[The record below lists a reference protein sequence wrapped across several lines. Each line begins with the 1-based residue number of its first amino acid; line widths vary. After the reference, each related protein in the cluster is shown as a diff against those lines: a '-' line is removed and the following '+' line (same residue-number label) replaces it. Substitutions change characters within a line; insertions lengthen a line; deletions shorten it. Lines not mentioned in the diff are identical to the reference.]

1 VYLGKIE
8 MKTRVDAILELVNKS
23 PGISYSEILRETGF
37 KNGVLSHHLSK
48 IEESG
53 KILIQRSP
61 RVARIYPCG
70 IEEAEANLIKSL
82 RNPTMKKIIASLL
95 NGRLSFKEITKKVG
109 KSQGTVSVYLKE
121 LTEQG
126 ITIRRLHE
134 NEIVFGISNVD
145 YVKQI
150 IAKHQTSLFERTADN
165 ISDIFS
171 SM

>member
-1 VYLGKIE
+1 ME
-8 MKTRVDAILELVNKS
+8 TRAETILELVSKN
-23 PGISYSEILRETGF
+23 PGISFSEIMRETGF

-53 KILIQRSP
+53 KILVQRSP
-61 RVARIYPCG
+61 RVARVYPCG
-70 IEEAEANLIKSL
+70 IEEQEAQLIKNL
-82 RNPTMKKIIASLL
+82 RNPTIKKIIISLL
-95 NGRLSFKEITKKVG
+95 DDGLSFKDITKKTG

-126 ITIRRLHE
+126 IIDRKLDNSE
-134 NEIVFGISNVD
+134 LVFEIIDSD
-145 YVKQI
+145 YVKEV

-171 SM
+171 SI

>member
-1 VYLGKIE
+1 ME
-8 MKTRVDAILELVNKS
+8 TRVETILELVNKN
-23 PGISYSEILRETGF
+23 PGISFSEIMRETGF

-61 RVARIYPCG
+61 RVARVYPCG
-70 IEEAEANLIKSL
+70 IEEQEAQIIKNL
-82 RNPTMKKIIASLL
+82 RNPTMKKIIVSLL
-95 NGRLSFKEITKKVG
+95 DKELTFKEITKKAG
-109 KSQGTVSVYLKE
+109 KSQGTISVYLKE

-126 ITIRRLHE
+126 IIDRKLHE
-134 NEIVFGISNVD
+134 SELVFELVNPV
-145 YVKQI
+145 YVREI

-171 SM
+171 SI